1 MTGKTYQC
9 ETCGQQVQLSGEIP
23 SATECCGAK
32 WIEVERLPACEM
44 PALIADDTEISGKKS
59 ASTLPSGAIPI
70 LRSAE

>member
-1 MTGKTYQC
+1 MDKIGGIVMTGKTYQC

-44 PALIADDTEISGKKS
+44 PATAEHSRFDADDEPCDDGR
-59 ASTLPSGAIPI
+59 AG
-70 LRSAE
+70 